1 MTDQELAARWDA
13 DHRLAATTS
22 FISGL
27 VVVVGTAVMFSVGTI
42 PVEAIVAGNK
52 AGAFEITLVTGLLLV
67 IDIGLLLFVVGL
79 AHAFTQG
86 RSFGL
91 TVTNAVVTLATTAS
105 ATLHLTW
112 GYVASSPEMDL
123 SAELVQFSTWL
134 SVNLWLLPLYGMLV
148 GATLVALSMPLR
160 CSSFR
165 FARRLGTG
173 SAVVGGVLFVVAPFT
188 GMGPDQQALGA
199 VAAILVTTVGISA
212 LLLVAL
218 VRLGMLLRAA
228 RQRREPAVAATTG

>member
-1 MTDQELAARWDA
+1 MTDQESAARWDA

-27 VVVVGTAVMFSVGTI
+27 VVVVGTALMFSVGTI
-42 PVEAIVAGNK
+42 PVEAIVAGNT

-67 IDIGLLLFVVGL
+67 IDIALLLFVLGL
-79 AHAFTQG
+79 AHAFTEG

-112 GYVASSPEMDL
+112 GYVASTPEVDL
-123 SAELVQFSTWL
+123 PAELVQFSTWL
-134 SVNLWLLPLYGMLV
+134 SVNLWLLPLYGLLV
-148 GATLVALSMPLR
+148 GATLLALSMPLR
-160 CSSFR
+160 SSSFR
-165 FARRLGTG
+165 FSRRLGTA
-173 SAVVGGVLFVVAPFT
+173 SAVVGGVLFLVAPFT
-188 GMGPDQQALGA
+188 GYGHDQLALGA
-199 VAAILVTTVGISA
+199 VAAILVTTVGISV

-218 VRLGMLLRAA
+218 VRLGILLSGA
-228 RQRREPAVAATTG
+228 RKHREEVVGSAVG